1 MPDSPARRT
10 PSRTPTG
17 EPALDSIVASIQASP
32 VAPPTVS
39 ELSAELGQPRQAT
52 SELLAL
58 AEKDGRLVRVPNDY
72 KVVSDRPKHIGV
84 LYWFPT
90 ATGHGLINRGMV
102 DGRGYLTDLGR
113 DAPERYRE

>member
-1 MPDSPARRT
+1 MTDTRARIPTTEWRAR
-10 PSRTPTG
+10 PSMSMMACLAR
-17 EPALDSIVASIQASP
+17 LISI
-32 VAPPTVS
+32 
-39 ELSAELGQPRQAT
+39 
-52 SELLAL
+52 
-58 AEKDGRLVRVPNDY
+58 DGRLVRVPNVY